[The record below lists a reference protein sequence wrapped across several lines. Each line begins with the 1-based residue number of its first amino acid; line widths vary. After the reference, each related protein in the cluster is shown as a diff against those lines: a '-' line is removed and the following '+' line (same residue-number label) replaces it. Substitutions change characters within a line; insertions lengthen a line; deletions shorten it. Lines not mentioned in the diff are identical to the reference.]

1 MTERPDAPAPAI
13 SGSRPV
19 RAAFAVLGT
28 LALGLALL
36 GIVLPVLPTTPFLL
50 LAAAC
55 YARAST
61 RLHRWLMG
69 QRTLGPII
77 ERWQRSR
84 SMTPAVKARAML
96 VTVATF
102 AVSIF
107 LVGNPA
113 PAVALAATGAVVL
126 VFLARIPTEDDRPRE
141 SRP

>member
-1 MTERPDAPAPAI
+1 MTDRPDPDLPAI

-28 LALGLALL
+28 LALGLALV

-69 QRTLGPII
+69 QQTLGPII

-84 SMTPAVKARAML
+84 SMAKAVKVRAML
-96 VTVATF
+96 VTVTTF
-102 AVSIF
+102 AISIIV
-107 LVGNPA
+107 VGNPA
-113 PAVALAATGAVVL
+113 PAVVLAATGAVVL
-126 VFLARIPTEDDRPRE
+126 AFLARIPTDG
-141 SRP
+141 